1 MKDIEFIAFD
11 LDGTLLDTAQD
22 FLIAVN
28 KLRSRYSF
36 PACKLE
42 EVRVR
47 VSEGALS
54 LASLALDL
62 GEESRNKIEFHRN
75 ELLKIYSSCCLD
87 KTTPFEGI
95 NELLTK
101 INKEGLKWGIVTNKP
116 KKFAKKIV
124 HHFFSSYQ
132 PSCLICPEDT
142 GERKP
147 SPKGLLKACLEVDS
161 NPKKS
166 IYVGDHLIDIK
177 AGKKANMITIAASY
191 GYIPQG
197 EKPSNWGAEYIVDF
211 PQEIHSII
219 FS

>member
-1 MKDIEFIAFD
+1 MKKIEFIAFD

-28 KLRSRYSF
+28 KLRSKYSL

-42 EVRVR
+42 EVRIR

-62 GEESRNKIEFHRN
+62 REESKNTIEFHRN
-75 ELLKIYSSCCLD
+75 DLLKIYSSCCLD

-101 INKEGLKWGIVTNKP
+101 INKEGIKWGIVTNKP

-124 HHFFSSYQ
+124 NHFFSFYQ

-147 SPKGLLKACLEVDS
+147 SPKGLLKACLEVDC
-161 NPKKS
+161 NPKRS

-177 AGKKANMITIAASY
+177 AGKNADMITIAASY
-191 GYIPQG
+191 GYIPQD
-197 EKPSNWGAEYIVDF
+197 EKPSNWGAEYIVDS
-211 PQEIHSII
+211 PQEIISIL